1 MSKRKLNIILGIMII
16 LVLTFVIIFAIQSI
30 KEKRNGIIE
39 DTIPVPTNIAYVTK
53 TNHKEI

>member
-1 MSKRKLNIILGIMII
+1 MNKKELNIILGIMIV

-39 DTIPVPTNIAYVTK
+39 DTIPVPTNIAYITSIDY
-53 TNHKEI
+53 KEI